1 MEKLCI
7 PAEVRAILLRL
18 NAAGYAAYAVGGCVR
33 DGLRGQE
40 PQDWDICTS
49 AKPQETAACF
59 ASDRVLLTGERFGTV
74 TLLRGGAGYE
84 ITTFRAERGYSDSRH
99 PDSVAFLPELRGDL
113 MRRDFTVNAMAA
125 DADGRVT
132 DLFGGHSDL
141 ENGIIR
147 CVGEPAERFAEDALR
162 ILRGLRF
169 AARFGFSVAPET
181 AAAMHAGRLRL
192 KQVSQERLRKEL
204 SGLLLGRDAARV
216 LDEFF
221 DVLCVILPELA
232 PMRGFAQYN
241 PHHCMDVW
249 QHTLRVLE
257 GVPAQ
262 EPLRLAALLH
272 DAAKPD
278 TFVFDKNLVG
288 HFPGHD
294 IAGAAVAERVLKRL
308 RCDGQ
313 TVREVTELVRLHM
326 RPILPATERS
336 MRRLLAAVGPEQTRR
351 LLRLQQADRMGKGAE
366 DETAMCGQAAQAE
379 AILDE
384 LLDGDACFSLRQLA
398 VSGKDLIALGI
409 APGKRLGRI
418 LDALL
423 QAVIAGTLP
432 NEREALRAAACEF
445 AQKELEN

>member
-1 MEKLCI
+1 MERICI
-7 PAEVRAILLRL
+7 PAEVRAILAQL
-18 NAAGYAAYAVGGCVR
+18 NAAGFAAYAVGGCVR
-33 DGLRGQE
+33 DGLRGQS

-59 ASDRVLLTGERFGTV
+59 APERVLLTGERFGTV

-99 PDSVAFLPELRGDL
+99 PDSVEFLPELRGDL

-125 DADGRVT
+125 DADGNVT
-132 DLFGGHSDL
+132 DLFGGRSDL
-141 ENGIIR
+141 EKGIIR
-147 CVGEPAERFAEDALR
+147 CVGEASERFSEDALR

-181 AAAMHAGRLRL
+181 AEAMHAERLRL

-204 SGLLLGRDAARV
+204 CGLLLGRDAMRV

-221 DVLCVILPELA
+221 DVLCVIIPELA

-241 PHHCMDVW
+241 PHHCTDVW
-249 QHTLRVLE
+249 QHTLRVLG

-294 IAGAAVAERVLKRL
+294 IAGAALAESILKRL
-308 RCDGQ
+308 RFDAQ
-313 TVREVTELVRLHM
+313 TVHEVTELIRQHM
-326 RPILPATERS
+326 RPLLPATERS
-336 MRRLLAAVGPEQTRR
+336 VRRLLASIGPEQTRR
-351 LLRLQQADRMGKGAE
+351 LLLLHRADRLGKGTE
-366 DETAMCGQAAQAE
+366 DEAALRAQVAQAE
-379 AILDE
+379 A
-384 LLDGDACFSLRQLA
+384 LLDGLLAGDACFSLRQLA

-409 APGKRLGRI
+409 APGKRMGEI
-418 LDALL
+418 LNALL

-432 NEREALRAAACEF
+432 NEHAALYAAACDY
-445 AQKELEN
+445 AQKDLEN

>member
-7 PAEVRAILLRL
+7 PAEVRALLTQL

-33 DGLRGQE
+33 DGLRGQA

-74 TLLRGGAGYE
+74 TVLRGGESYE
-84 ITTFRAERGYSDSRH
+84 ITTFRAETGYSDSRH

-132 DLFGGHSDL
+132 DLFGGQDDL
-141 ENGIIR
+141 KSGVIR
-147 CVGEPAERFAEDALR
+147 CVGEPAERFSEDALR

-169 AARFGFSVAPET
+169 ASRFGFSVAPET
-181 AAAMHAGRLRL
+181 AAAMHAERLRL
-192 KQVSQERLRKEL
+192 RQVSQERLHKEL
-204 SGLLLGRDAARV
+204 CGLLVGRDAVRV
-216 LDEFF
+216 MDEFF

-232 PMRGFAQYN
+232 PLRGFEQYN
-241 PHHCMDVW
+241 PHHRSDVW
-249 QHTLRVLE
+249 QHTLCVGE

-272 DAAKPD
+272 DVAKPD
-278 TFVFDKNLVG
+278 TFCFDKNLVG

-294 IAGAAVAERVLKRL
+294 IAGAAVAERILKRL
-308 RCDGQ
+308 HCDSR
-313 TVREVTELVRLHM
+313 TVREVTELIRQHM
-326 RPILPATERS
+326 RPLQPVTERS
-336 MRRLLAAVGPEQTRR
+336 MRRLLAAVGPEQARR
-351 LLRLQQADRMGKGAE
+351 LLILRQADRMGKGTE
-366 DETAMCGQAAQAE
+366 DETALRAQVAQAE
-379 AILDE
+379 A
-384 LLDGDACFSLRQLA
+384 LLDALLAEDACFSLRQLA
-398 VSGKDLIALGI
+398 VTGRDLIALGI

-432 NEREALRAAACEF
+432 NERDALRAVACDF
-445 AQKELEN
+445 AQNIR

>member
-1 MEKLCI
+1 MERICI
-7 PAEVRAILLRL
+7 PAEVRAILTQL

-33 DGLRGQE
+33 DGLRGQS

-99 PDSVAFLPELRGDL
+99 PDSVEFLPELRGDL

-132 DLFGGHSDL
+132 DLFAGRADL
-141 ENGIIR
+141 ENGVIR
-147 CVGEPAERFAEDALR
+147 CVGEASERFSEDALR

-181 AAAMHAGRLRL
+181 AAAMHAERLRL

-204 SGLLLGRDAARV
+204 CGLLLGRDAARV

-221 DVLCVILPELA
+221 DVLCAILPELA
-232 PMRGFAQYN
+232 SLRGFAQYN

-257 GVPAQ
+257 GVPVQ

-294 IAGAAVAERVLKRL
+294 IAGAALAENILKRL
-308 RCDGQ
+308 RFDGQ
-313 TVREVTELVRLHM
+313 TVREVTELIRQHM
-326 RPILPATERS
+326 RPLLPATERS
-336 MRRLLAAVGPEQTRR
+336 LRRLLASIGPEQTRR
-351 LLRLQQADRMGKGAE
+351 LLLLHRADRLGKGTE
-366 DETAMCGQAAQAE
+366 DEAALRAQVEQAE
-379 AILDE
+379 V
-384 LLDGDACFSLRQLA
+384 LLDGLLAEDACFSLRQLA
-398 VSGKDLIALGI
+398 VSGKDLIALGM
-409 APGKRLGRI
+409 APGKRMGEI

-432 NEREALRAAACEF
+432 NEHAALCAAACDY
-445 AQKELEN
+445 AQKDLEN